1 MFRRLIPAILTCAL
15 TSVALPVGVL
25 AAPGPSGLAV
35 TASIPGP
42 DGSWDYASFDPARR
56 RVYVAHGD
64 KVMMIDA
71 DTGKV
76 NADFAQ
82 GSHLHAVVPIP
93 GTDLIVTTN
102 SGDNTA
108 RVISAIDGKLLAS
121 IPAAKD
127 TDSAVYDAASGLLIA
142 IGGDSGEISLVD
154 PKARKAAGSI
164 VLGGVLEFGVVDSK
178 GKLFINVEDK
188 NEIAVVDIAG
198 RKLITRY
205 PMPGCQ
211 GPTGLALI
219 ADGRLISSCRNGIAK
234 IVDSGTGKEIASLAI
249 GQGPDAV
256 FQDAGRARAY
266 IPSGRT
272 GTLAVIA
279 LAGPANNTVID
290 TVTTKP
296 GARTGTVDPK
306 TGRIYLPSASYTP
319 AGAPGQRPGITPGS
333 FAVLVVDR

>member
-1 MFRRLIPAILTCAL
+1 MYRRLIPAILICAL
-15 TSVALPVGVL
+15 TTVALPACVQ
-25 AAPGPSGLAV
+25 AAPGPSGLSV

-42 DGSWDYASFDPARR
+42 DGGWDYASFDPARR

-71 DTGKV
+71 DTGKAT
-76 NADFAQ
+76 ADFAQ

-108 RVISAIDGKLLAS
+108 RVLSALDGKLLAS

-127 TDSAVYDAASGLLIA
+127 TDSAVYDVASGLLIA
-142 IGGDSGEISLVD
+142 IGGDSGEITLVD
-154 PKARKAAGSI
+154 PKAAKAVGSL
-164 VLGGVLEFGVVDSK
+164 VLGGALEFGVVDGK

-188 NEIAVVDIAG
+188 NEIAVVDIAA

-211 GPTGLALI
+211 APTGLVLT

-256 FQDAGRARAY
+256 FQDAGRAQAY

-279 LAGPANNTVID
+279 LAGAANNTVID
-290 TVTTKP
+290 TVATKP

-306 TGRIYLPSASYTP
+306 TGRIYLPSASYAP
-319 AGAPGQRPGITPGS
+319 AGAPGQRPAITPGS
-333 FAVLVVDR
+333 FAVLVVGR